1 MLKKEFYP
9 YLLFGIFYNSGNIY
23 NGKCCFLTSKRAA
36 KTLKKQLKNWYD
48 VDATLTARSD
58 MGNFACVYIQ
68 NNGSI
73 EKFFD
78 ILPKDYIEI
87 FKEKWSKNEDFK
99 KMLCR

>member
-1 MLKKEFYP
+1 MLKKDFYP
-9 YLLFGIFYNSGNIY
+9 YLLFGIFYNSGNIH
-23 NGKCCFLTSKRAA
+23 NGDCHFLTSKRAA

-48 VDATLTARSD
+48 IDATIVTRSD
-58 MGNFACVYIQ
+58 MGNFACVYIK

-78 ILPKDYIEI
+78 ILPKDYIDI
-87 FKEKWSKNEDFK
+87 FKEKWSKNDDFK

>member
-9 YLLFGIFYNSGNIY
+9 YLLFGMFYNSGNIH
-23 NGKCCFLTSKRAA
+23 NGACSFLTSKRAA

-48 VDATLTARSD
+48 IDVIIATRYE
-58 MGNFACVYIQ
+58 MGNFACIYIMK
-68 NNGSI
+68 NGSI

>member
-9 YLLFGIFYNSGNIY
+9 YLLFGMFYNSGNVH
-23 NGKCCFLTSKRAA
+23 NGECCFLTSKRAA

-48 VDATLTARSD
+48 VDAIITTSVG
-58 MGNFACVYIQ
+58 MGNFSYVCIK

-73 EKFFD
+73 EKFFN

>member
-9 YLLFGIFYNSGNIY
+9 YLLFGMFYNSGNVH
-23 NGKCCFLTSKRAA
+23 NGACSFLTSKRAA

-48 VDATLTARSD
+48 IDAIIATRYE
-58 MGNFACVYIQ
+58 MGNFVCVYIK

-78 ILPKDYIEI
+78 ILPKDYIDI
-87 FKEKWSKNEDFK
+87 LKEKCSKKKKKK

>member
-1 MLKKEFYP
+1 ME
-9 YLLFGIFYNSGNIY
+9 
-23 NGKCCFLTSKRAA
+23 
-36 KTLKKQLKNWYD
+36 YD
-48 VDATLTARSD
+48 VDAIIATRYE
-58 MGNFACVYIQ
+58 MRNFACVCIK